1 LPCRLQSNFIPI
13 KNSIYAHSCPNDPS
27 TSLKLGQALK
37 NFPVV
42 NVVSISRSSRTVSS
56 SVEFNHTRTHTHT
69 HTEFAPFASTP
80 SWPRREPQS
89 TAASGEIGLL
99 FYFRKQFAS
108 VIKSFRATPAILRS
122 QPDPQRT
129 RSSTPSRPPS
139 WFSSLFP
146 SRECDAST
154 RRRWALHLNFGF
166 PGASREASATRESVI
181 VSSFPKF
188 QRRRDFSRVYWPLDL
203 SARFHF
209 RTI

>member
-42 NVVSISRSSRTVSS
+42 KTLTSFQFRGLRGP
-56 SVEFNHTRTHTHT
+56 SVRRIQPHAHTDTH
-69 HTEFAPFASTP
+69 EFAPFESTP

-129 RSSTPSRPPS
+129 RSSTPDLPV
-139 WFSSLFP
+139 
-146 SRECDAST
+146 
-154 RRRWALHLNFGF
+154 GF
-166 PGASREASATRESVI
+166 PRFFRAENATHRRGADGLYIWISD
-181 VSSFPKF
+181 FPAHLA
-188 QRRRDFSRVYWPLDL
+188 RR
-203 SARFHF
+203 AR
-209 RTI
+209 RGNPS